1 MNGRRLT
8 PTDLALILASVAL
21 GATGQVLMRAG
32 MAPLSSLSA
41 IDAVLGGLAQPLV
54 WLGIAS
60 YAVSSLSW
68 LVALS
73 RVPLSV
79 AYPFGALSY
88 VIVVLVALATGETV
102 PALRWLGVVLIVGGI
117 WLVSGTKDPAARALG
132 DTAPEV
138 PE

>member
-1 MNGRRLT
+1 MTARRVT
-8 PTDLALILASVAL
+8 SADLALILGSVAL

-32 MAPLSSLSA
+32 MVSLGGLGA
-41 IDAVLGGLAQPLV
+41 VDAVLAGLAQPLV
-54 WLGIAS
+54 LLGITS
-60 YAVSSLSW
+60 YAVSSLLW

-73 RVPLSV
+73 RVPLST

-117 WLVSGTKDPAARALG
+117 WFVGGAKEPATVAPA
-132 DTAPEV
+132 DTVREV
-138 PE
+138 AE